1 MYIGMKPTSNVY
13 KIQYNFLI
21 IDKKKSMASVRK
33 FLVTFYIMTS
43 RAYTK
48 EYDLDMLNS
57 YQNGYL
63 VFRILSTIINV

>member
-1 MYIGMKPTSNVY
+1 
-13 KIQYNFLI
+13 
-21 IDKKKSMASVRK
+21 MASVRK